1 MPFAA
6 SLRTAAALA
15 VLALLPLASPAAAQ
29 ARARGTRA
37 PAAVVIIAHP
47 GVPVPA
53 SGLTL
58 AQLQEIFLA
67 RRQFWTSGRR
77 IRLLV
82 REPEASERR
91 IVLQQIYG
99 MTEEQYSRYWVRMR
113 DAAEVGSDPQPV
125 KSPMMARLMA
135 AGLPGAISFVP
146 DGQQG
151 SGVRVLRIDG
161 KFPGDPGYPLQ
172 CADTGEGGCRF
183 PR

>member
-1 MPFAA
+1 MPLRAP
-6 SLRTAAALA
+6 LRTAATLA
-15 VLALLPLASPAAAQ
+15 AFALLAPPRPSTAQ
-29 ARARGTRA
+29 ARAPATRA

-53 SGLTL
+53 NGLTL

-99 MTEEQYSRYWVRMR
+99 MTEEQYSRYWLRMR
-113 DAAEVGSDPQPV
+113 AAAEVGSDPQPV
-125 KSPMMARLMA
+125 KSPMMARLA
-135 AGLPGAISFVP
+135 AAQLPGAISFVP

-151 SGVRVLRIDG
+151 SVVRVLRIDG
-161 KFPGDPGYPLQ
+161 KLPGDPGYPLQ
-172 CADTGEGGCRF
+172 CAGTGEGGCRF